1 MKKLMTILLAASLS
15 FAFAACAPGAKEE
28 AIAEQPAATQEE
40 SAEAPAP
47 EALQK
52 ITIGVDDTY
61 PPMEYRDEN
70 NELVGFDIDFATAL
84 GEQMGV
90 EIEFISTAWD
100 GIFTGLTTD
109 KYDCII
115 SPGSITPERL
125 ESYEFSQPYLS
136 NGQVIVVK
144 KGDASIASPADLGGK
159 KVGVQLETTADI
171 ASQKQMEA
179 TPFELSQYDDII
191 QTFADLQT
199 GRLDCIVVDYAVA
212 IEYCAKNPEDYEITT
227 TQLTNEPIA
236 VCIKKGNT
244 ELKDKVNEA
253 IAVLQ
258 DKGSMLAISEKWL
271 GGDYVSNIDEELR

>member
-15 FAFAACAPGAKEE
+15 FAFAACAPAAKQE
-28 AIAEQPAATQEE
+28 AVAEQPPAAQ
-40 SAEAPAP
+40 SAEAPAA
-47 EALQK
+47 EAPQK

-84 GEQMGV
+84 GEEMGV
-90 EIEFISTAWD
+90 EIEFVSTAWD

-115 SPGSITPERL
+115 SSVSITPERL
-125 ESYEFSQPYLS
+125 ESYEFSKPYLS

-144 KGDASIASPADLGGK
+144 KGDTSVASSADLGGK

-171 ASQKQMEA
+171 ASKKQMEA

-191 QTFADLQT
+191 QTFADLKT
-199 GRLDCIVVDYAVA
+199 GRLDCIVVDYSVA

-236 VCIKKGNT
+236 VCIKKGNSA
-244 ELKDKVNEA
+244 LKDKVNEA
-253 IAVLQ
+253 IGALQ
-258 DKGSMLAISEKWL
+258 EKGTMLSISEKWL
-271 GGDYVSNIDEELR
+271 GGDYVSEIDEDLR